1 MKYFKN
7 LKNEKILG
15 DAFKVLTG
23 SVLSQAITIAILPI
37 LTRNLGQE
45 VIGNY
50 FVWLGIGNILIVIA
64 TGRLDMAIF
73 VVNTKG
79 EVAFL
84 LKLIASFAAL
94 VCLLVIIFGSI
105 LMPFFNLRFENTL
118 FEQYFLSLSFLTFF
132 SAILQ
137 GVISYYIYTAEY
149 IKLGWV
155 KFGLALFVNLSV
167 LLASIFLGSVSAI
180 IYSHLLATII
190 FVSVLLRFSGI
201 SGNHLF
207 SKLEW
212 NKLLSTLKRHYRF
225 PLFSMPADF
234 INSLSAQL
242 PLFLILSNFGSS
254 SVALFGI
261 ILRVLSGPIGLLASS
276 MLTVF
281 KEHAGRDFREIGNCK
296 AIYLRTLKLLILLGI
311 VPFTILFFF
320 SPAIFTFIFGESWR
334 AAGEYAVILVPMFF
348 FKFVVSPL
356 SYTLYISDKQFVD
369 LVWQLGLLL
378 ITWCSFYF
386 TNSLFNALLSYS
398 VGYSAMYLIYFV
410 ISYNSAT
417 NSKFLYGSS
426 N

>member
-1 MKYFKN
+1 MANLKISLKYFKN

-261 ILRVLSGPIGLLASS
+261 ILRVLSGPI
-276 MLTVF
+276 VP
-281 KEHAGRDFREIGNCK
+281 
-296 AIYLRTLKLLILLGI
+296 KL
-311 VPFTILFFF
+311 
-320 SPAIFTFIFGESWR
+320 
-334 AAGEYAVILVPMFF
+334 
-348 FKFVVSPL
+348 
-356 SYTLYISDKQFVD
+356 
-369 LVWQLGLLL
+369 
-378 ITWCSFYF
+378 
-386 TNSLFNALLSYS
+386 
-398 VGYSAMYLIYFV
+398 
-410 ISYNSAT
+410 
-417 NSKFLYGSS
+417 
-426 N
+426 